1 MAETE
6 VSDVNLSEILFKPK
20 HEYVETSLIS
30 NSGCELPQEVDG
42 KFLQGS
48 HFRSLWYR
56 PLYLF
61 TWTEL
66 GANNLDVEEALAKIV
81 MGQNPRTRPTCFDTI
96 EQYGAGNWIYEFCS
110 IGQKRLNQG
119 KEFTQ
124 KGELSAA
131 SHQFRMAS
139 RYFAIAAYPNLKGD
153 ILSAQAALM
162 CRIAY
167 RQIFNDTKS
176 MGYYSEENFKVRD
189 KEVTGYLHSPDNTSL
204 HPCVIMANTYNS
216 TATDYY
222 RLFDMYLRP
231 LGIALF
237 IVDMPG
243 MGTAAD
249 IALDD
254 KSSDILEAAVQHL
267 QNKVEFIDST
277 ALGIIGLRLSANAVV
292 RLSILHKDW
301 FKAMVLISPFVHSC
315 FINQPLLNSMPLAAR
330 SSLANRLNLD
340 ASHWDTIIP
349 QLQILSLKKQGLI
362 NYSTHVDI
370 PCLGL
375 YLPRETHFVDDSE
388 IIENLY
394 PKHISKRLKKLR
406 VADYSNTLYS
416 EICDFFKEHL
426 L

>member
-20 HEYVETSLIS
+20 HDYIETSLIS
-30 NSGCELPQEVDG
+30 NSGCPLPEEVGG

-56 PLYLF
+56 PLYLYS
-61 TWTEL
+61 WAEL
-66 GANNLDVEEALAKIV
+66 GANNLDVEEALAKIM
-81 MGQNPRTRPTCFDTI
+81 MGTNPRTRPTCFDTI
-96 EQYGAGNWIYEFCS
+96 EQYGSGNWIYEFCA
-110 IGQKRLNQG
+110 IGQQRLNKG
-119 KEFTQ
+119 KEFEAQGDLT
-124 KGELSAA
+124 AA

-153 ILSAQAALM
+153 VLSAQASLM

-167 RQIFNDTKS
+167 RKIFNDSTRL
-176 MGYYSEENFKVRD
+176 GFYSEETFKVRGA
-189 KEVTGYLHSPDNTSL
+189 EVTGYLHSPDNSSL
-204 HPCVIMANTYNS
+204 HPCVILANTYNS

-222 RLFDMYLRP
+222 RLFDLYLRP

-237 IVDMPG
+237 IIDMPG

-249 IALDD
+249 IPLDEN
-254 KSSDILEAAVQHL
+254 SSDVLEAAVKHL
-267 QNKVEFIDST
+267 IEKVKFVDST

-292 RLSILHKDW
+292 RLSILQRQW
-301 FKAMVLISPFVHSC
+301 FKAIVLISPFVHSG
-315 FINQPLLNSMPLAAR
+315 FINQNLLNSMPLSAR

-349 QLQILSLKKQGLI
+349 QLQVLSLKKQGLI
-362 NYSTHVDI
+362 TYSSKVDV

-375 YLPRETHFVDDSE
+375 YMPRETQFVDDSE
-388 IIENLY
+388 LIDALY
-394 PKHISKRLKKLR
+394 PKHESKLFKKIR
-406 VADYSNTLYS
+406 VADYSHTIYS
-416 EICDFFKEHL
+416 EIGKFFKQYL
-426 L
+426 I